1 MKPPKPPAVD
11 VPAMTYLMTAS
22 GEELLVQVNLL
33 ISEAAEE
40 RLLQLPPPSVDPDAF
55 VLVRDRISRRR
66 WRLARGGD
74 DEVLAVVVPSEPASG
89 CPSC

>member
-11 VPAMTYLMTAS
+11 VPAMTNLMTTS

-40 RLLQLPPPSVDPDAF
+40 RLLLLPPPSIDPDAF
-55 VLVRDRISRRR
+55 VLVRDRISKRR
-66 WRLARGGD
+66 WRLARGED
-74 DEVLAVVVPSEPASG
+74 EEVLAVAVPSEPASG
-89 CPSC
+89 CSPC